1 MKVATEL
8 DVTQGSDEWLKARL
22 GLVTSSEIHNIL
34 AKNKNGTWAASRKRY
49 LTQLVLERMTGKTP
63 SRFVTK
69 SMEWGSETED
79 LARTEYMLRTGN
91 ATRTC
96 GIFLHDDYKIGDSP
110 DFLIEGQR
118 GCGEIK
124 CYDSA
129 NHLEALRMGKMP
141 PLHTPQVQNHIYM
154 TDSDFCDYESFDP
167 DFPEN
172 AQIFI
177 QRIPRDDKYIKWMII
192 EILIFLDEVDET
204 VKFLKKYK
212 G

>member
-8 DVTQGSDEWLKARL
+8 DVIQGSDEWLEARL

-49 LTQLVLERMTGKTP
+49 MTQLVLERMTGKTP
-63 SRFVTK
+63 SRFVTR

-79 LARTEYMLRTGN
+79 LARTMYTLKTGN
-91 ATRTC
+91 DTRTC
-96 GIFLHDDYKIGDSP
+96 GIFIHDDYKIGDSP
-110 DFLIEGQR
+110 DFPILNQP

-129 NHLEALRMGKMP
+129 NHLAALRAGKMP
-141 PLHTPQVQNHIYM
+141 ALHMPQIQNHIYM
-154 TDSDFCDYESFDP
+154 TDSEFCDYVSFDP

-172 AQIFI
+172 TQLFI
-177 QRIPRDDKYIKWMII
+177 QRIPRDEKYIKQMLI
-192 EILIFLDEVDET
+192 EILLFLDEVDEAID
-204 VKFLKKYK
+204 FLTKYK
-212 G
+212 E